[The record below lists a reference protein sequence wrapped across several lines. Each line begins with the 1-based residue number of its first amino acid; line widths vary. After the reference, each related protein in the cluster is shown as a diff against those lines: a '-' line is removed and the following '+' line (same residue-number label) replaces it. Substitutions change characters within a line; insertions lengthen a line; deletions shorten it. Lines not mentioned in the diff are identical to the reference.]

1 VYKWESTLPA
11 SFRQNRHEGM
21 GHIGMVPFRF
31 SKTLRRRYQLQVF
44 KAELIEMSSY
54 WGCGGQGTT
63 VLVQPHYCDLPGY
76 RQKMIETLS
85 LHTSCITLNLGSQ
98 HVLGLNQP

>member
-31 SKTLRRRYQLQVF
+31 SKTLRRRYKLQVF

-54 WGCGGQGTT
+54 
-63 VLVQPHYCDLPGY
+63 
-76 RQKMIETLS
+76 
-85 LHTSCITLNLGSQ
+85 
-98 HVLGLNQP
+98 